1 MKTYIYVTGGKGGIG
16 KSMQTLAMV
25 DYLAE
30 QGKKILLLDADPVNG
45 DSSANYKNG
54 KQDGVTCERVQLRS
68 EDASGQIDASGL
80 QDTLNKTES
89 TKANTVIVDAPAG
102 DSTLLVEAGSII
114 VAGCSM
120 LGAQSVIVW
129 MVDSVDRTAINALA
143 AAWESI
149 KDANMILLVK
159 NHRKGNNFD
168 CFDGSKAVAG
178 ILAAPNVKVIDMP
191 KIASRLEHHFRI
203 DRKTLKE
210 VATEAPMGDR
220 VEAVRVRKLFSDTL
234 KGVGL

>member
-1 MKTYIYVTGGKGGIG
+1 MKKYIYVTGGKGGIG
-16 KSMQTLAMV
+16 KSLQTLAMV

-30 QGKKILLLDADPVNG
+30 SGNSILLLDADPVNG
-45 DSSANYKNG
+45 DSSANYKGG

-80 QDTLNKTES
+80 QDTLNKTE
-89 TKANTVIVDAPAG
+89 TTEAGIVIVDAPAG

-120 LGAQSVIVW
+120 LGAKSIIVW
-129 MVDSVDRTAINALA
+129 MVDSVDRTAINALS
-143 AAWESI
+143 AAWDSI
-149 KDANMILLVK
+149 KDADMILLVK

-168 CFDGSKAVAG
+168 CFDGSKSVG
-178 ILAAPNVKVIDMP
+178 NVLAAANVKVIDMP
-191 KIASRLEHHFRI
+191 KIAARLEPYFRVE
-203 DRKTLKE
+203 RKTMRE
-210 VATEAPMGDR
+210 VATEAPIGDR
-220 VEAVRVRKLFSDTL
+220 VEAVRVRKLFHDAL